1 MGAHIYIEE
10 EEEGTAA
17 SVYSIG
23 RFVMEDEWEGRVY
36 MSIPKSMFTRENK

>member
-23 RFVMEDEWEGRVY
+23 RFVMEGRVY
-36 MSIPKSMFTRENK
+36 MSIP

>member
-1 MGAHIYIEE
+1 MGAHIYIEEE

-36 MSIPKSMFTRENK
+36 MSIP